1 MSQVREYV
9 WMARTEERLER
20 CNSFLTISLEPSYS
34 PLGDQTVIRQHKQ
47 TSHPSAEPSLA
58 VHDYGMNSSVSQLL
72 LLPWDIFL
80 LLKKPRLLK
89 EANGD
94 ISPLPLT
101 EIDGRTEVPSIQLS
115 R

>member
-1 MSQVREYV
+1 
-9 WMARTEERLER
+9 
-20 CNSFLTISLEPSYS
+20 
-34 PLGDQTVIRQHKQ
+34 
-47 TSHPSAEPSLA
+47 
-58 VHDYGMNSSVSQLL
+58 MNSSVSQLL